1 MVVWKEFIGAESEP
15 SVDHRQVC
23 IRPGLATT
31 RGTDQ
36 NAIRMGREIE
46 RKFLVRSLDWTREA
60 TSACPLRQGYLAI
73 DDGINVRVRTDGQ
86 QAWITIK
93 GRGEGITRPEFEYE
107 IPVADAAALLA
118 LCRGRLVE
126 KTRHLVPVGA
136 LSWEID
142 EFTGVSEVIEQPE
155 QEAPAKPA
163 AKINTFQARN
173 ADVAIGQPPPPTF
186 STGDFFEGAIVRFQF
201 RRIGF
206 RFEKPHN
213 KSREE

>member
-86 QAWITIK
+86 SAWLTIK

-107 IPVADAAALLA
+107 IPVADAAALLP

-142 EFTGVSEVIEQPE
+142 EFTGDNAGLVIAEIELPDEGIPVPQPAWLGAEVTADPRYLNANLAVHPFAQW
-155 QEAPAKPA
+155 
-163 AKINTFQARN
+163 AR
-173 ADVAIGQPPPPTF
+173 
-186 STGDFFEGAIVRFQF
+186 
-201 RRIGF
+201 
-206 RFEKPHN
+206 
-213 KSREE
+213 